1 MVSAYFMDKPAN
13 ILCTYSKSPQNDA
26 QPACSEQLLETASQ
40 LP

>member
-1 MVSAYFMDKPAN
+1 MVSENFKDKPAN
-13 ILCTYSKSPQNDA
+13 ILCTYSKSPPNNA